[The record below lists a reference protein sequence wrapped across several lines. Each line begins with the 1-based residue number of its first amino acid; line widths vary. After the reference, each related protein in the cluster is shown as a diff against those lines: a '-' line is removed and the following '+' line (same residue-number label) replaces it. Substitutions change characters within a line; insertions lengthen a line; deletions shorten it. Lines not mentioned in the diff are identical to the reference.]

1 MRSELSVADEFEGSR
16 ILRRTL
22 REHCCHF
29 LAPAMI
35 EHEMDALFDALI
47 KRFAGRI
54 ETNFQGGVTLQAST
68 ALSMQFRQRASRQ
81 QAHFYR
87 PDELLPVIY
96 RNALGRSGIKPAKN
110 FVQVRAAVPYSS
122 CIESCAQPHRAGWR
136 IGQALHEGTEIES
149 GSDRKNRQTMTASQI
164 REHFEHVLAIF
175 TRGEDFCGRD
185 QINHMVANLV
195 ALGGGRFRR
204 TDIKTA
210 IHLRRIAGD

>member
-87 PDELLPVIY
+87 PDELLPIIY
-96 RNALGRSGIKPAKN
+96 RNALGRSGVKPAKQ
-110 FVQVRAAVPYSS
+110 FVQVRAAALYQR
-122 CIESCAQPHRAGWR
+122 CIEPGAEVIRARGR
-136 IGQALHEGTEIES
+136 IG
-149 GSDRKNRQTMTASQI
+149 
-164 REHFEHVLAIF
+164 
-175 TRGEDFCGRD
+175 
-185 QINHMVANLV
+185 
-195 ALGGGRFRR
+195 
-204 TDIKTA
+204 
-210 IHLRRIAGD
+210 